1 MDKNERRILESII
14 SNPGKLFSLD
24 ANSITSLETVL
35 SGMQSNYDLT
45 KKNGIIRKL
54 TLSKSDFTNLSEEEA
69 ERFVELGGDLK

>member
-54 TLSKSDFTNLSEEEA
+54 TLSKSDFANLSEEEA